1 VSSAGPNLL
10 APARIRPRVAI
21 AGAGF
26 GGLTCARALRNAPVE
41 VLLVDRNNYHLF
53 TPLLYQVASA
63 LLDPGEIARPVRAL
77 IRPLPNAEFRQAAV
91 TGADFDRRILSTD
104 RGPIPYDYLV
114 LATGSQS
121 DYFGNASL
129 ARHAFG
135 LKDLDEGLALRN
147 RILSQFEASRW
158 VTDSQKRRSMLTFA
172 VVGAGPT
179 GVELAG
185 ALSELIR
192 LVLRKDYRDLDL
204 GEVRV
209 LLLEAARAPLGTFVP
224 NLREAAR
231 RSLEKK
237 HVELMLGAKVESVT
251 DESIRL
257 AGGEEIAAGTIIWTA
272 GVRASTLGEALGV
285 QLGRQ
290 SRVKVEPTLQ
300 LTGHPV
306 VFVIGDLAG
315 ATDGDVPLPML
326 IPVAMQE
333 GRHVAAT
340 ISELVAN
347 GGAHAF
353 RYKDPG
359 IMATIGRNSAVAE
372 LGVVHLS
379 GFLGWL
385 MWLAV
390 HLVNVISFRSRIL
403 VLVNWAWDYLFYDR
417 PIRLIVRARDPK

>member
-1 VSSAGPNLL
+1 
-10 APARIRPRVAI
+10 
-21 AGAGF
+21 
-26 GGLTCARALRNAPVE
+26 
-41 VLLVDRNNYHLF
+41 
-53 TPLLYQVASA
+53 
-63 LLDPGEIARPVRAL
+63 
-77 IRPLPNAEFRQAAV
+77 
-91 TGADFDRRILSTD
+91 
-104 RGPIPYDYLV
+104 
-114 LATGSQS
+114 
-121 DYFGNASL
+121 
-129 ARHAFG
+129 
-135 LKDLDEGLALRN
+135 
-147 RILSQFEASRW
+147 
-158 VTDSQKRRSMLTFA
+158 
-172 VVGAGPT
+172 
-179 GVELAG
+179 
-185 ALSELIR
+185 
-192 LVLRKDYRDLDL
+192 
-204 GEVRV
+204 V
-209 LLLEAARAPLGTFVP
+209 LLLEAAGAPLGTFQP
-224 NLREAAR
+224 SLREAAR

-237 HVELMLGAKVESVT
+237 HVELKLGAKVESVT
-251 DESIRL
+251 DESIAL

-272 GVRASTLGEALGV
+272 GVRASVLGQALGV

-290 SRVKVEPTLQ
+290 SRMKVEPTLQ

-315 ATDGDVPLPML
+315 ATDRGAPLPML

-347 GGAHAF
+347 GGARAF

-417 PIRLIVRARDPK
+417 PIRLIVRAKDPK

>member
-1 VSSAGPNLL
+1 MGLGP
-10 APARIRPRVAI
+10 
-21 AGAGF
+21 
-26 GGLTCARALRNAPVE
+26 
-41 VLLVDRNNYHLF
+41 
-53 TPLLYQVASA
+53 
-63 LLDPGEIARPVRAL
+63 IARRIA
-77 IRPLPNAEFRQAAV
+77 RTAAGRQAEV
-91 TGADFDRRILSTD
+91 TGADFDRRILTSD
-104 RGPIPYDYLV
+104 RGPIAYDYLV

-121 DYFGNASL
+121 DFFGNASL
-129 ARHAFG
+129 AQHAFG

-147 RILSQFEASRW
+147 RVLSQFEASRW
-158 VTDSQKRRSMLTFA
+158 VSDAQKRRAMLTFA

-204 GEVRV
+204 GEGRV
-209 LLLEAARAPLGTFVP
+209 LLLEAAAAPLGTFQP
-224 NLREAAR
+224 SLREAAR

-251 DESIRL
+251 DQSITL
-257 AGGEEIAAGTIIWTA
+257 AGGQEIAAGTIIWTA
-272 GVRASTLGEALGV
+272 GVRASVLGQALGV

-290 SRVKVEPTLQ
+290 SRMKVEPTLQ

-306 VFVIGDLAG
+306 VFVVGDLAG
-315 ATDGDVPLPML
+315 ATDRGAPLPML

-347 GGAHAF
+347 GGARAF

-372 LGVVHLS
+372 LGAVHLS

-417 PIRLIVRARDPK
+417 PIRLILRARDPK